1 MKALDLTG
9 QRFGKLTVIKQ
20 GEPHIYPSGSQ
31 RRTWICKCDCGNEVT
46 VKTNLLRN
54 GHTTS
59 CGCVH
64 SEWVTNFNKETKKKC
79 NTYDLSGEYGIGY
92 DCNGKEFYFDL
103 EDYDKIKDYSWSI
116 CKSPKSNTSYV
127 CSNTTYSKYNYGRIK
142 MHRLIMN
149 CEDSDYD
156 VDHINLNGLDNRK
169 ENLRITNCTGNNQN
183 RDVRKDNSSGIT
195 GVSFDNEKNIWCAY
209 IGSNNKRLHIGYYN
223 DFSEAALAR
232 LNAEV
237 KYFGEYTFQH
247 NSNLLDY
254 LNDGGKLIPYDK
266 DMINNVKFNYH
277 KIEKENNNGK
287 IRKKESCKFK
297 SA

>member
-1 MKALDLTG
+1 MARGIDLTG
-9 QRFGKLTVIKQ
+9 QRFGRLTVIKQ
-20 GEPHIYPSGSQ
+20 GEPHIYPSGSP

-59 CGCVH
+59 CGCLH
-64 SEWVTNFNKETKKKC
+64 SEYVTKFNKETKKKF
-79 NTYDLSGEYGIGY
+79 NTYDLSGEFGIGY
-92 DCNGKEFYFDL
+92 DCNGVEFYFDK
-103 EDYDKIKDYSWSI
+103 EDYDKIKDYCWSI
-116 CKSPKSNTSYV
+116 RKAPMNNTSYV
-127 CSNTTYSKYNYGRIK
+127 ETNITYSKYNYGRLK

-149 CEDSDYD
+149 CDDKNCE

-169 ENLRITNCTGNNQN
+169 QNLRITDDFGNNKN
-183 RDVRKDNSSGIT
+183 KDLRKDNLSGVT
-195 GVSFDNEKNIWCAY
+195 GVSFDSNKKMWCAY
-209 IGSNNKRLHIGYYN
+209 IRSNNKRIHIGYYN
-223 DFSEAALAR
+223 DFNEAVKAR

-237 KYFGEYTFQH
+237 KYFGEYTFQY

-266 DMINNVKFNYH
+266 GMINDIKFNYC
-277 KIEKENNNGK
+277 KVEENNNGK
-287 IRKKESCKFK
+287 IREKESCKFK